1 MYSIFEELMRAR
13 GVNALTVS
21 KATGIST
28 GTLSDWKNGRIK
40 ELKADKLKLIADYFD
55 VSVDYLIT
63 GTRMD
68 DLGDFISE
76 TEKRLLEYYRALTD
90 TNKKILDSTAKA
102 LSESS
107 DNVEV

>member
-55 VSVDYLIT
+55 VFSFRGVEKNGYDAKV
-63 GTRMD
+63 
-68 DLGDFISE
+68 
-76 TEKRLLEYYRALTD
+76 EKR
-90 TNKKILDSTAKA
+90 
-102 LSESS
+102 
-107 DNVEV
+107 